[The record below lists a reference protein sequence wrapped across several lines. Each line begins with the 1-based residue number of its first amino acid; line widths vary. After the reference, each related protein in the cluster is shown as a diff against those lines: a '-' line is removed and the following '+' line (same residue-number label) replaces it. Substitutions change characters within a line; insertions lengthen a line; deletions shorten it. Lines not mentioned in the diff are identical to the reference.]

1 MQFNHDNMTGPVL
14 AADLVTLVR
23 RGWDVGAATAVLDA
37 HEIRRAELNERGGEQ
52 LREWADQIVPVFLA
66 VTVDERCGIINRLL
80 AAGAS
85 RPYLTTHDGLR
96 PHLHFAPDAQD
107 VVARVRAVTAGGL
120 ALFVVE
126 SEGARLGACQR
137 DRCPVVYVDTSRNG
151 RRSYCSARCGNYDA
165 VRRHRAPVS
174 RR

>member
-1 MQFNHDNMTGPVL
+1 MQFNHDNMTGPLL
-14 AADLVTLVR
+14 AADLVTLAR
-23 RGWDVGAATAVLDA
+23 RGWDVGAAATVLAD
-37 HEIRRAELNERGGEQ
+37 HEIRRAELDKHDGEQ

-66 VTVDERCGIINRLL
+66 ATADERCDTINRLL
-80 AAGAS
+80 LAGATS
-85 RPYLTTHDGLR
+85 PYLTTHDGLR

-126 SEGARLGACQR
+126 SEGSRLGVCLR

-151 RRSYCSARCGNYDA
+151 RRCYCSAKCGNYDA

-174 RR
+174 QR